1 MSQKESTEKLGKSWF
16 RNFAAQLW
24 ANIIPNL
31 PPIISNV
38 FNELQKVTPS
48 PTDVNWNAYLDK
60 LVTDKTIPADTA
72 ELLKSITEDPFPLG
86 LIQMIMARMQ
96 IFKTEISVMTDI
108 YAADR
113 QYNAQSETTPHPAP
127 ADALIRSMIIDP
139 KRTTENRQQLKRL
152 GYDNTQID
160 NLVLSYYKTVDE
172 GTVKMLYLR
181 GEYTPELLYE
191 RMYELGYTKTRID
204 EIVKTWELIPGP
216 GDLFNMVAKEAFEE
230 DIYTALGLD
239 QEFPGAQL
247 PWLQKQ
253 GISEYWAKKYW
264 IAHWAQPSIGQGFEM
279 LHRDVITPGEL
290 DLLFR
295 AVEVPKFWREK
306 LTQVAYVPYTRVD
319 ARRMADLGVLPPD
332 ELHKAYTDIGYDTDK
347 AAKMVEF
354 TLKFNAGPQKELT
367 RGAILDSYESGLINR
382 ITAKNLLTSQDYS
395 SELADFYLTISD
407 YQQAQQTQ
415 KLLLD
420 NIKTKYLLNKI
431 SASSV
436 ANEMNKMGMDSARI
450 AALIANW
457 ELERYQYE
465 LLPSKNELTD
475 FLLRGIISEAQY
487 RGVMSQHG
495 YDAASINWYLEAL
508 RKEKTGT
515 AKRPTKAE
523 LGRFLKSGIIEK
535 TEYKIEMNALGYS
548 DYYIQLYIED
558 ISH

>member
-1 MSQKESTEKLGKSWF
+1 MGQTDSTEKLGKSWF

-24 ANIIPNL
+24 ANIIPHL
-31 PPIISNV
+31 PPIISNI
-38 FNELQKVTPS
+38 FQELQKATPS
-48 PTDVNWNAYLDK
+48 PTDMNWNAYLDK
-60 LVTDKTIPADTA
+60 LVADKTIPSDTA
-72 ELLKSITEDPFPLG
+72 ILLKTITDDPFPMG
-86 LIQMIMARMQ
+86 FIQMVMARMK
-96 IFKTEISVMTDI
+96 IFSTEIETMINI
-108 YAADR
+108 YGADR
-113 QYNAQSETTPHPAP
+113 QYYAQSQTTPHPAP

-172 GTVKMLYLR
+172 GTVRMLYLR

-204 EIVKTWELIPGP
+204 EIVKTWEIIPGV

-230 DIYTALGLD
+230 DIYTILGLD
-239 QEFPGAQL
+239 QEFPSAQL
-247 PWLQKQ
+247 PWLKKQ
-253 GISEYWAKKYW
+253 GMSEYWAKKYW

-279 LHRDVITPGEL
+279 LHRGVITPDEL

-306 LTQVAYVPYTRVD
+306 LTKVAYVPYTRVD
-319 ARRMADLGVLPPD
+319 ARRMANLGVLPT
-332 ELHKAYTDIGYDTDK
+332 EALHTAYTDIGYDNEK

-354 TLKFNAGPQKELT
+354 TLKFNAGPEKELT
-367 RGAILDSYESGLINR
+367 RGAILDSYETGLINR
-382 ITAKNLLTSQDYS
+382 TTAKSLLMAQDYS
-395 SELADFYLTISD
+395 SVLADFYLTMSD

-431 SASSV
+431 SAST
-436 ANEMNKMGMDSARI
+436 ATNDLNKMGMDSSRI
-450 AALIANW
+450 TALIANW
-457 ELERYQYE
+457 ELDRYQFE

-475 FLLRGIISEAQY
+475 FLLRNIISEAQY

-495 YDAASINWYLEAL
+495 YDAASINWYLNAL
-508 RKEKTGT
+508 RAETT
-515 AKRPTKAE
+515 SRAKRPTKAE
-523 LGRFLKSGIIEK
+523 LGRFLKTGIIQPD
-535 TEYKIEMNALGYS
+535 EYKTEMNALGYS
-548 DYYIQLYIED
+548 DYYIHLYIED